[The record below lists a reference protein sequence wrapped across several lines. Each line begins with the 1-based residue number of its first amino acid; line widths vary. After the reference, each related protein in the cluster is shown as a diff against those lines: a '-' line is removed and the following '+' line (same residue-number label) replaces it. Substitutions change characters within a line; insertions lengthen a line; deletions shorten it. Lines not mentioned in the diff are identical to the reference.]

1 MGVVT
6 FAAAVER
13 LAARLRREREA
24 SDEARDLA
32 ARVGLTVALLR
43 SAERRGLLPPA
54 LFGLDAPATASQ
66 ALARARGD
74 LPALDLA
81 PADVTLAG
89 TEIAAV
95 AQSLDPRDIAAV
107 AARPELIG
115 RLYEQLLARRPDHR
129 KGSGSFFTH
138 PRLADPTVRRTLL
151 PLGTPHRGS
160 PRVLDPAMGTGSLL
174 LPAHRAL
181 AAAAVA
187 AGATPREAA
196 LAAAGCLHGVDRD
209 PLAVD
214 LCRAALWLEVGDA
227 RLDPAALHLR
237 HGDSLLG
244 AWPGQRLSP
253 PGLVIRADGR
263 ARGAARRA
271 EGLGLPPRS
280 REEPRD
286 PVALDAWAASWV
298 PCCGAP
304 FLHWER
310 AFPDAGA
317 FDAVIGNPPWEAL
330 KPSSRSFFA
339 RWDPALPRLGRQAA
353 LERRR
358 ALLDVHPEA
367 DAEWAAL
374 QARQTVLGRWVRH
387 VAALRPPG
395 APFRLQGAGD
405 LNAWKLFAELSM
417 ALVRPGGRIGLLLPA
432 AIYTDRG
439 AADLRSAL
447 LRSFRWEW
455 LFAFENRARAF
466 PIDNRYKYCVVVA
479 ERGGPTDTIRAA
491 FMRRDPSD
499 WDRAEDV
506 AEVVPAATF
515 GGGAVAEVDPTDR
528 LLQRLGPPAGDRIA
542 GDGTGPWALR
552 WATELH
558 TTAHA
563 ALFPPRPEWEARGY
577 RATPLGLWLRGPW
590 GASAGAIP
598 SLDGPTLAPEAVE
611 GVAVPLW
618 EGRMIGPLDP
628 AAKAWVEG
636 RGRAAR
642 WAEVPWEQK
651 RLGPQYLVDRD
662 VLSLPRVLPGPK
674 VAYAR
679 VTSATNA
686 RTLAATLLPFG
697 AAADSVFLL
706 RPSGGLLPS
715 LALTGVLGSFVFD
728 AQLRRRLGGLNLSR
742 FVMVEATL
750 PPPDALP
757 PGFPLLVARLCMAH
771 PLFSREW
778 RQLRPTLGD
787 RPPASLWARS
797 RADRL
802 RFGAQLDAVVA
813 AAWGLC
819 ARDLAELLSDC
830 ACPEGAPA
838 TTWAA
843 LPPRGHWRVDRAL
856 PPQLR
861 STVLAVAALSALERT
876 DLDRFLASH
885 AHDGWAI
892 PEALDLARLGFPTE
906 SGLRQLTPLP
916 PSPPAPED
924 TTDRD
929 AAWLDALLPPG
940 V

>member
-1 MGVVT
+1 MT
-6 FAAAVER
+6 FTAAVEQ
-13 LAARLRREREA
+13 LAAWLRREREA
-24 SDEARDLA
+24 ATDDARELA
-32 ARVGLTVALLR
+32 ARVALTVGLLR
-43 SAERRGLLPPA
+43 AAERRGLLSPT
-54 LFGLDAPATASQ
+54 LTGLDDPATASQ

-81 PADVTLAG
+81 PTGVTFAG
-89 TEIAAV
+89 AEIAAV
-95 AQSLDPRDIAAV
+95 AQSLDPQDVAAV

-115 RLYEQLLARRPDHR
+115 RLYEQLLATRPHHR
-129 KGSGSFFTH
+129 KGTGSFFTH

-151 PLGTPHRGS
+151 PLCAPHRGS

-174 LPAHRAL
+174 LPAHRVLTGAT
-181 AAAAVA
+181 VA
-187 AGATPREAA
+187 AGATPQEAA
-196 LAAAGCLHGVDRD
+196 LAAAACLHGVDHD

-214 LCRAALWLEVGDA
+214 LCRAALWLEVGDH
-227 RLDPAALHLR
+227 RLDPAALYLR
-237 HGDSLLG
+237 HGDSLVG
-244 AWPGQRLSP
+244 AWPGQRLSLP
-253 PGLVIRADGR
+253 EPAVRAAGR
-263 ARGAARRA
+263 ARGAAQRA
-271 EGLGLPPRS
+271 EGLGLPLHS
-280 REEPRD
+280 LDEPRD
-286 PVALDAWAASWV
+286 QTALDAWAASWV
-298 PCCGAP
+298 PSCGAP

-317 FDAVIGNPPWEAL
+317 FDAVVGNPPWEAL

-339 RWDPALPRLGRQAA
+339 RWDPELPRLGRQAA

-358 ALLDVHPEA
+358 QLMDAHPEA

-374 QARQTVLGRWVRH
+374 QARQTELGRWVRQ

-447 LRSFRWEW
+447 LRTFRWEW

-479 ERGGPTDTIRAA
+479 ERGGPTVQLRAA

-499 WDRAEDV
+499 WERAEDV

-515 GGGAVAEVDPTDR
+515 GGDAVAEVDPTDR
-528 LLQRLGPPAGDRIA
+528 LLQRVGPPAGDRIA

-552 WATELH
+552 WAMEFH

-563 ALFPPRPEWEARGY
+563 ALFPPRPEWETRGY
-577 RATPLGLWLRGPW
+577 RATPLGLWLHGPW
-590 GASAGAIP
+590 GASAGGIP
-598 SLDGPTLAPEAVE
+598 SLDGSTLAPEAVE
-611 GVAVPLW
+611 GVGVPLW

-636 RGRAAR
+636 RGRTAR
-642 WAEVPWEQK
+642 WAEVPWAQK

-697 AAADSVFLL
+697 AAADSVFFL
-706 RPSGGLLPS
+706 RPEGGLLPT

-757 PGFPLLVARLCMAH
+757 PGFPLLVGRLCMAH

-787 RPPASLWARS
+787 RPPTSLWALS

-830 ACPEGAPA
+830 AWPEDAPPA
-838 TTWAA
+838 TWAG
-843 LPPRGHWRVDRAL
+843 LPPRGHWRVDRTF

-876 DLDRFLASH
+876 DMDRFLASH
-885 AHDGWAI
+885 AHDGWPL

-906 SGLRQLTPLP
+906 SGLRRLTPLP
-916 PSPPAPED
+916 PPPPAPED